1 MNTYEIMKIV
11 IILALVF
18 TAWMTVTFDE
28 LTLVNMTVTV
38 NDLYGVQSLC
48 TADRRVYDTM

>member
-1 MNTYEIMKIV
+1 VNTYEIMKIV